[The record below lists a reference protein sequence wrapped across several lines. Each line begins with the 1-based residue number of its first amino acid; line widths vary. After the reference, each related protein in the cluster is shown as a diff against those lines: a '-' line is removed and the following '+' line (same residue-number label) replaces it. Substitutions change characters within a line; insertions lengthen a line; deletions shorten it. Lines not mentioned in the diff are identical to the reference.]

1 MSFLDKITQ
10 FFASATKSETVVVEK
25 SALEI
30 PSRHGETIYADFS
43 CPPNPKAFLICVHGV
58 KGFKDWGFWNP
69 FAHVATQHGFAVL
82 KFNFA
87 LNGMSGTDMENFP
100 LLDNFAR
107 NTLSR
112 ELDDL
117 QDVLNFVES
126 PKFPSSKGDFRKQL
140 YLVAHSRG
148 GGIATL
154 TTAKDPRIK
163 KLVTWNAV
171 GDYQARITETQ
182 VLDWESKGF
191 IETENGRT
199 KQIMRF
205 NKTFLDDLTQN
216 ATALDVPK
224 AASEIQVPW
233 LIVHA
238 TDDTVVPFS
247 NAEVM
252 LNLNQSLQTELEQAS
267 GGHAFGATHPPK
279 IPLPQSL
286 LQVFE
291 CTLAFLSQTA

>member
-1 MSFLDKITQ
+1 MPI
-10 FFASATKSETVVVEK
+10 
-25 SALEI
+25 
-30 PSRHGETIYADFS
+30 IYRL
-43 CPPNPKAFLICVHGV
+43 KVICVHGV

-69 FAHVATQHGFAVL
+69 FAEYLAQNGFSVL
-82 KFNFA
+82 KFNFS
-87 LNGMSGTDMENFP
+87 LNGMSATDMENFP

-107 NTLSR
+107 NTLTR

-117 QDVLNFVES
+117 QDVLDFAANPPS
-126 PKFPSSKGDFRKQL
+126 PLYQGGVFRSEASDRSPLDKGDL
-140 YLVAHSRG
+140 GDCYLVAHSRG

-163 KLVTWNAV
+163 KLVTWNGV
-171 GDYQARITETQ
+171 GDYQARITEAQ
-182 VLDWESKGF
+182 VLEWESKGY

-199 KQIMRF
+199 KQMMRM
-205 NKTFLDDLTQN
+205 NKIFLDDLTQN
-216 ATALDVPK
+216 AAQLNIPE
-224 AASEIQVPW
+224 AAKKIQVPW

-252 LNLNQSLQTELEQAS
+252 QNLNESIETERYAAS

-279 IPLPQSL
+279 FPLPTSL
-286 LQVFE
+286 TDVFAK
-291 CTLAFLSQTA
+291 TVHWLVG